1 MRRGRRGAGVC
12 PGPGSGIEG
21 CGEGVGLPPP
31 CFVGPGVGSIQGVGS
46 GEPSGPNVASG
57 SKDVPGS
64 HVGGGAGVQMT
75 VGANTP
81 PQLLPNGAK
90 PLL

>member
-1 MRRGRRGAGVC
+1 MGD
-12 PGPGSGIEG
+12 
-21 CGEGVGLPPP
+21 GVGLPPP
-31 CFVGPGVGSIQGVGS
+31 GFVGPGVGSMQGVGS
-46 GEPSGPNVASG
+46 GEPSGSNVASG

-64 HVGGGAGVQMT
+64 HVGGGAGEQMT

-90 PLL
+90 LLM